1 MTKKCIVTLDN
12 DYVTVVKYGDTYIQ
26 FPAMGIKSEYV
37 WVKYENGKYTI
48 VDEETAKKESERTE
62 IKKTTKSKTKIK
74 KSEIDENV

>member
-1 MTKKCIVTLDN
+1 
-12 DYVTVVKYGDTYIQ
+12 
-26 FPAMGIKSEYV
+26 MGIKSEYV

-48 VDEETAKKESERTE
+48 VDEETAKKESGRTE